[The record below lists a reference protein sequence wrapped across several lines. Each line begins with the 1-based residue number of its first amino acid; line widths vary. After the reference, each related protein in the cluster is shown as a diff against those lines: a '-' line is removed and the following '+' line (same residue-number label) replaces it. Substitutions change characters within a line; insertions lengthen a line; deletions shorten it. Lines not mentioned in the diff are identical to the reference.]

1 MIDEF
6 MLDWKNRYKT
16 IRRIVKRNKFIF
28 SLHRRLTDK
37 EYQREKCKMSTC
49 TTKTQKQIHEEMKKY
64 ACYWQCPA
72 DDYVRYGLFDK
83 QLSMEKIL
91 DYVPM
96 HYFYCDYYDQQFGD
110 VTDMN
115 GGDDK
120 WEQYQLFQE
129 RGIKTPEV
137 IALIKRNV
145 LQRTNGISFSWEEL
159 KSLVADGERLFIK
172 PTDGNSGIDIIVLHK
187 HGNCML
193 HQGKEVNSFNSLAL
207 KSYLTYVVQR
217 GLVQRDDLNRINPS
231 SLNTLRTI
239 VLYENKKARIV
250 AILLRIGRKGGEVDN
265 SGQGGI
271 SVEVNL
277 ADGTFSSFAGREH
290 GGGQFD
296 RHPDTGYMFKGA
308 RIKDWDDIKAKI
320 ENIISRI
327 DTYRMIGWDIAIGQD
342 DVYAVEFNLGF
353 GIEHAQTIAGGF
365 RRKLGILR

>member
-1 MIDEF
+1 MWFMIDEF

-129 RGIKTPEV
+129 RGIKTP
-137 IALIKRNV
+137 
-145 LQRTNGISFSWEEL
+145 
-159 KSLVADGERLFIK
+159 
-172 PTDGNSGIDIIVLHK
+172 
-187 HGNCML
+187 NC
-193 HQGKEVNSFNSLAL
+193 
-207 KSYLTYVVQR
+207 
-217 GLVQRDDLNRINPS
+217 
-231 SLNTLRTI
+231 
-239 VLYENKKARIV
+239 
-250 AILLRIGRKGGEVDN
+250 
-265 SGQGGI
+265 
-271 SVEVNL
+271 
-277 ADGTFSSFAGREH
+277 
-290 GGGQFD
+290 
-296 RHPDTGYMFKGA
+296 
-308 RIKDWDDIKAKI
+308 
-320 ENIISRI
+320 
-327 DTYRMIGWDIAIGQD
+327 
-342 DVYAVEFNLGF
+342 
-353 GIEHAQTIAGGF
+353 
-365 RRKLGILR
+365 